1 MSRNSNEYVNV
12 SGPVPDENVN
22 MTGHTTEGI
31 NEPAAGSPEYE
42 LVNLRREGQNQARQI
57 AELQNMINQLTS
69 QLMATPNEKPIKKP
83 KMATPDKYDGNREG
97 LRTFLTTIE
106 LYCGYNDVPNDEEKI
121 LMANTHLKGKAASWM
136 QPYVEDFLKDIDNK
150 GTKDETRTL
159 FSSWTNFKE
168 EMGRIFGEVDAES
181 QAEKAISRLKQTKA
195 VSAYTAEFKQL
206 QARINWDDSALR
218 TVYEAGLKENIKD
231 ELVHY
236 EKPKD
241 LYSLIELATR
251 IDTRLWER
259 KEAQK
264 GYRPGPPFA
273 NTRRHRSNKDHDGD
287 TYMTGKVQDK
297 SKDRNKARGKFN
309 DGLSKEERQK
319 RYDSKACL
327 RCGEVGHFRR
337 DCPKNEVKQGAVK
350 IGMIRMPTPYP
361 IEEQDETLSDLDL
374 YDETRQATD
383 EAFELVQEAIGL
395 QDFKWDEPLPT
406 DWQVEGAEVLRRLRN
421 QQCWICGNTKHQ
433 ANDCDIEGRVTITG
447 PRAEEIACKAAQEQP
462 RFKEPDDEETPRTFK
477 ERMERHERLRWVD
490 CPKQCEYHLKDREET
505 RSNEG
510 DRCHINLWHNECRV
524 LHCQMHQP
532 EEKEAHEE
540 LCWINCTTNCQFHQ
554 KQRRNA
560 RKVDDYYHS
569 TISAAECNAKHCKMP
584 RASKPRVTTT
594 RMLKQ
599 VPDKPNKDKSHE
611 RLLWT
616 HCRKGCAFHRQQ
628 FEDARG
634 VNDHL
639 HSTLSANICEA
650 DGCPIHRTKKPSP
663 KRKVAKED
671 IPHQNTHWSFCYD
684 DQCTIHYSAKAGEG
698 YFPTQGKSSPKTTLK
713 EVRELGAQDLRLQAT
728 VLIDGHEVTA
738 LIDSGAARTVISP
751 RVVEKNNI
759 PYRTKKVPM
768 RVVLADDSPTIYGNG
783 WIRLETEAI
792 SLRLAGQ
799 ESRERVSIMDL
810 GETEMIIGY
819 DWLLKHNPAIDWQKK
834 TLLSREPVHKVA
846 GARRKEMRPIIQS
859 STQDGRIGQIS
870 PHKIARIYAKDPR
883 KVGVIWIRQ
892 VATTKEGPVP
902 QVAPTKD
909 EPLLAIPTEYR
920 TPEFK
925 ELFEENEA
933 TDLAEH
939 QDWDH
944 EIILEEGAKLSPGG
958 MYPIAPEHD
967 AELRDYLRKNLKKGF
982 IRPGSG
988 PMASPILFEVEQ
1000 RYSEK
1005 PISLT
1010 THYNGV
1016 PTTFDGAENLQLLHT
1031 EIPTYNKNQ
1040 TIVGNPYWLSR
1051 SWKNKQ
1057 TSSIVIAFKSEE
1069 EAKKIESTLQLAI
1082 ELKVDIIAIQE
1093 PWIAPSSSNNYEAPR
1108 SIAHQSFY
1116 QIFPKV
1122 DPNLRPRALFYI
1134 SRSLTAEVSQR
1145 EEIGDHDAIAI
1156 TIQEGRLK
1164 FNIYNV
1170 YNQKNAE
1177 NIKTFQRLLANTQ
1190 LPISTLLLIDAN
1202 EHHPWWDPGCKTSQ
1216 DGQLLADWIEDQ
1228 DLSLLNTPGTAT
1240 FFRPHLSR
1248 ETTLDLTIATPDL
1261 AAKVRDWQT
1270 TTETGSD
1277 HYGILFSIQTTKDLV
1292 NSPTNQTRYNTKRA
1306 DWDLFREEL
1315 GKAIQ
1320 SNAALQS
1327 LDQIHQPRKADS
1339 RNLLLGQDNKLKLQL
1354 DAIGEAITL
1363 VIQQA
1368 ADKAIPQLKEG
1379 LKAKPWWNQELTKLR
1394 RNVSH
1399 CQRIFAQQLQA
1410 TSIEEAYLFK
1420 RDFLLARTTYQTAIK
1435 RAKREHWS
1443 NFLEKEDPQSI
1454 FKAMDYTKEKR
1465 VERIPPIQG
1474 ETLETSFKGKCKA
1487 FRKALFP
1494 PPPSTALPSFNN
1506 HQEKEWEWPALS
1518 TTELERACSNKVK
1531 SSSPGPD
1538 ALSQDIITAAYQAQ
1552 PNTFFKAYSLLF
1564 NYGYH
1569 PTCWRRATGAILK
1582 KPSKPDYSTPKAYR
1596 VITLLSCLGKVTERI
1611 IAKRLGYLAET
1622 TNLLHDSQIGGRLK
1636 KSAIDAAL
1644 LLVDQI
1650 QHQKQ
1655 QGYTTSTVF
1664 LDVKGAFDHVSH
1676 NQFLDTLKRLG
1687 LPISLITWAKTF
1699 LSNRSLRLAF
1709 DGQIEEFSEI
1719 NAGIPQ
1725 GSPVSPIFFLIY
1737 IRDLFPQIDG
1747 FQLSYID
1754 DISITTSSTSI
1765 KKNVKI
1771 LQREVN
1777 KLVTK
1782 GKQLAIEFDIAKTEL
1797 IHYTKNKRRKEI
1809 PLELPSKEK
1818 IYHKDTIKW
1827 LGVYLDNKLS
1837 FREHVAIRAS
1847 QAKTAFNRL
1856 GRLANIDRG
1865 LSPFAIRQLYLACVT
1880 SIADYGSPIYWRNQ
1894 SFIKDQLQPLHNA
1907 ACRKVLGVFK
1917 TAPAIP
1923 TSIEASLPSP
1933 AVRLSQTNR
1942 KYALR
1947 AIQLAP
1953 THPITKAI
1961 ARLQKTTLQQ
1971 SKQPNKPR
1979 QLRAITS
1986 SIPSTKEIEEIISY
2000 RFRPWDSLNYNISI
2014 SKKSKEEEAAAHK
2027 DYIQTIEDNS
2037 IVIYSDASKTKDRDG
2052 IGVGLA
2058 VYNPNQEEIYAETKN
2073 IGEQQLVYNGELEGV
2088 TAAFEYAAK
2097 TAQKDQ
2103 NIHVYAD
2110 NQAAIYRL
2118 QSLSDKPGQ
2127 QWVIRCQ
2134 KAAKA
2139 ILNRKAKIFLK
2150 WAPGHTDIE
2159 GNERADA
2166 LAKEATK
2173 QTPKKSQTSL
2183 AFLGTKIKLLQRA
2196 SQAEEWRKYRE
2207 KVREKKTSYGAIF
2220 DLKLKNQLAI
2230 PRGTKRDILSSFYS
2244 LKIGHGYFNSYLK
2257 RVKRRECDLCR
2268 CGKPQ
2273 TAEHLLR
2280 YCGFYSVERNQ
2291 LKKTLNQ
2298 KILKLPRLLHTTS
2311 GIEATLAFITSTRI
2325 GTRKWH
2331 LGQEG

>member
-1 MSRNSNEYVNV
+1 MYTNN
-12 SGPVPDENVN
+12 
-22 MTGHTTEGI
+22 
-31 NEPAAGSPEYE
+31 
-42 LVNLRREGQNQARQI
+42 
-57 AELQNMINQLTS
+57 
-69 QLMATPNEKPIKKP
+69 PI
-83 KMATPDKYDGNREG
+83 
-97 LRTFLTTIE
+97 
-106 LYCGYNDVPNDEEKI
+106 
-121 LMANTHLKGKAASWM
+121 
-136 QPYVEDFLKDIDNK
+136 Q
-150 GTKDETRTL
+150 
-159 FSSWTNFKE
+159 
-168 EMGRIFGEVDAES
+168 
-181 QAEKAISRLKQTKA
+181 
-195 VSAYTAEFKQL
+195 
-206 QARINWDDSALR
+206 
-218 TVYEAGLKENIKD
+218 
-231 ELVHY
+231 
-236 EKPKD
+236 
-241 LYSLIELATR
+241 
-251 IDTRLWER
+251 
-259 KEAQK
+259 
-264 GYRPGPPFA
+264 
-273 NTRRHRSNKDHDGD
+273 
-287 TYMTGKVQDK
+287 
-297 SKDRNKARGKFN
+297 
-309 DGLSKEERQK
+309 
-319 RYDSKACL
+319 
-327 RCGEVGHFRR
+327 
-337 DCPKNEVKQGAVK
+337 
-350 IGMIRMPTPYP
+350 
-361 IEEQDETLSDLDL
+361 
-374 YDETRQATD
+374 
-383 EAFELVQEAIGL
+383 IGL
-395 QDFKWDEPLPT
+395 IALPNGVS
-406 DWQVEGAEVLRRLRN
+406 QFVFGA
-421 QQCWICGNTKHQ
+421 
-433 ANDCDIEGRVTITG
+433 
-447 PRAEEIACKAAQEQP
+447 
-462 RFKEPDDEETPRTFK
+462 
-477 ERMERHERLRWVD
+477 M
-490 CPKQCEYHLKDREET
+490 
-505 RSNEG
+505 
-510 DRCHINLWHNECRV
+510 
-524 LHCQMHQP
+524 
-532 EEKEAHEE
+532 
-540 LCWINCTTNCQFHQ
+540 
-554 KQRRNA
+554 
-560 RKVDDYYHS
+560 
-569 TISAAECNAKHCKMP
+569 
-584 RASKPRVTTT
+584 
-594 RMLKQ
+594 
-599 VPDKPNKDKSHE
+599 
-611 RLLWT
+611 
-616 HCRKGCAFHRQQ
+616 
-628 FEDARG
+628 
-634 VNDHL
+634 
-639 HSTLSANICEA
+639 
-650 DGCPIHRTKKPSP
+650 
-663 KRKVAKED
+663 
-671 IPHQNTHWSFCYD
+671 
-684 DQCTIHYSAKAGEG
+684 
-698 YFPTQGKSSPKTTLK
+698 
-713 EVRELGAQDLRLQAT
+713 
-728 VLIDGHEVTA
+728 VTA
-738 LIDSGAARTVISP
+738 LLGKFKRLKLQMITACTIQTIFCAVLATIVPKNVYAWSALQVFILGPFSWIVVLCYVAAGV
-751 RVVEKNNI
+751 NI
-759 PYRTKKVPM
+759 PLQYLGLALGLIGTFRSMGGSVGNAIFNTILNGVVNNNLGSAIAKVALSTGQFDPANISYLIGATIKNAAGVPGAFATVPGITPAVEAASIQALRDVYAKGFRM
-768 RVVLADDSPTIYGNG
+768 ISYSTIPFNVIAIVLALIMFDPSEYLTNHTAV
-783 WIRLETEAI
+783 RLETEHKRKKDVSENSHLSRETTLDLTIATPDLAAKTSREGRI
-792 SLRLAGQ
+792 SLAIASYRNNPKQSIRALAKAYDVPQSTLHTRVHGTQPRLELRSVNRKLSSIEEQSLVQWILDLDRRGFPPHIIDVRQMADALLAARGQDPPPQPVGKKWVSRFIQSQPELQTKWSRRLNSQRAQYEDPATIVAWFKLVEETRQTYGVLDQDIYNFDETGFAMGVASTSKVVTSSDRVGRAVVVQPGNREWVTVIECVNASGWSLPPFVILSGKVHQSSWYHNLPPDWTIGTSDNGWTTDQLGVEWVKHFNQHTTARTAGVYRLLILDGHGSHATPEFDQYCTENKIITLCMPPHTSHLLQPLDVSCYSPLKRAYGREVEELARHGVYHVHKIDFLAAYTRIRPKIFTQQNIQAGFRATGLVPPCPDRVLSSLTVARTPSPPQTTTDNNTTAQAATQTETPHTVAELQQQVRYLQERLRRQPESPTSVAIRQLAKSAQLAMQSATILAEENKKLREENQRQRQKQDQQRQYIASGGVLQVQQAQQLVAEAERLLIEGSQNQAVNTQENGQ
-799 ESRERVSIMDL
+799 ESQGPEAQINREMDVESPPATPTQNQQTPSVFEIPILPLNKRYANFSPETTYRGRNPYQNTSSPKPIAKNAEQAIYWARDLILQASTMEESHIAQNKLLELLDVFRDYTETGRVANQITEKLSAKLAYHSATLANASQQATKTLKQATIAASNKAQPIAAQPTQKPAQSSYAAIAANNSNQAWTTVQPRKKQAQQAKKPASYYQTLVTLEDGQIISPL
-810 GETEMIIGY
+810 LVRNKINQAFQKAGIAGPVIQQVSTSRRNNLILTTTEGYSGEF
-819 DWLLKHNPAIDWQKK
+819 LLKQVNTWQSQLPIKK
-834 TLLSREPVHKVA
+834 AQPLESWTKLIVH
-846 GARRKEMRPIIQS
+846 
-859 STQDGRIGQIS
+859 
-870 PHKIARIYAKDPR
+870 
-883 KVGVIWIRQ
+883 
-892 VATTKEGPVP
+892 
-902 QVAPTKD
+902 
-909 EPLLAIPTEYR
+909 
-920 TPEFK
+920 
-925 ELFEENEA
+925 
-933 TDLAEH
+933 
-939 QDWDH
+939 
-944 EIILEEGAKLSPGG
+944 
-958 MYPIAPEHD
+958 
-967 AELRDYLRKNLKKGF
+967 
-982 IRPGSG
+982 
-988 PMASPILFEVEQ
+988 
-1000 RYSEK
+1000 
-1005 PISLT
+1005 
-1010 THYNGV
+1010 GV

-1069 EAKKIESTLQLAI
+1069 EAKKIGKSTLQLAI

-1971 SKQPNKPR
+1971 SKQPNKLR

-2027 DYIQTIEDNS
+2027 DYI
-2037 IVIYSDASKTKDRDG
+2037 
-2052 IGVGLA
+2052 
-2058 VYNPNQEEIYAETKN
+2058 
-2073 IGEQQLVYNGELEGV
+2073 
-2088 TAAFEYAAK
+2088 
-2097 TAQKDQ
+2097 
-2103 NIHVYAD
+2103 
-2110 NQAAIYRL
+2110 
-2118 QSLSDKPGQ
+2118 
-2127 QWVIRCQ
+2127 
-2134 KAAKA
+2134 
-2139 ILNRKAKIFLK
+2139 
-2150 WAPGHTDIE
+2150 
-2159 GNERADA
+2159 
-2166 LAKEATK
+2166 
-2173 QTPKKSQTSL
+2173 
-2183 AFLGTKIKLLQRA
+2183 
-2196 SQAEEWRKYRE
+2196 
-2207 KVREKKTSYGAIF
+2207 
-2220 DLKLKNQLAI
+2220 
-2230 PRGTKRDILSSFYS
+2230 
-2244 LKIGHGYFNSYLK
+2244 
-2257 RVKRRECDLCR
+2257 
-2268 CGKPQ
+2268 
-2273 TAEHLLR
+2273 
-2280 YCGFYSVERNQ
+2280 
-2291 LKKTLNQ
+2291 
-2298 KILKLPRLLHTTS
+2298 
-2311 GIEATLAFITSTRI
+2311 
-2325 GTRKWH
+2325 
-2331 LGQEG
+2331 

>member
-1 MSRNSNEYVNV
+1 MNVRDVLASPDAVASAFLARCHLLARCQSRDLRPAMIILPVGILSGFPTIRLNTQENGQESQGPEAQINREMDVESPPATPTQNQQTPSVFEIPILPLNKRYANFSPETTYRGRNPYQNTSSPKPIAKNAEQAIYWARDLILQASTMEESHIAQNKLLELLDVFRDYTETGRVANQITEKLSAKLAYHSATLANASQQATKTLKQATIAASNKAQPIAAQPTQKPAQSSYAAIAANNSNQAWTTVQPRKKQAQQAKKPASYYQTLVTLEDGQIISPLLVRNKINQAFQKAGIA
-12 SGPVPDENVN
+12 GPVIQQVSTSRRNN
-22 MTGHTTEGI
+22 LILTTTEGYSG
-31 NEPAAGSPEYE
+31 EF
-42 LVNLRREGQNQARQI
+42 LLKQVNTWQ
-57 AELQNMINQLTS
+57 S
-69 QLMATPNEKPIKKP
+69 QLPIKK
-83 KMATPDKYDGNREG
+83 A
-97 LRTFLTTIE
+97 
-106 LYCGYNDVPNDEEKI
+106 
-121 LMANTHLKGKAASWM
+121 
-136 QPYVEDFLKDIDNK
+136 QPLE
-150 GTKDETRTL
+150 
-159 FSSWTNFKE
+159 SWTKL
-168 EMGRIFGEVDAES
+168 I
-181 QAEKAISRLKQTKA
+181 
-195 VSAYTAEFKQL
+195 
-206 QARINWDDSALR
+206 
-218 TVYEAGLKENIKD
+218 
-231 ELVHY
+231 VH
-236 EKPKD
+236 
-241 LYSLIELATR
+241 
-251 IDTRLWER
+251 
-259 KEAQK
+259 
-264 GYRPGPPFA
+264 
-273 NTRRHRSNKDHDGD
+273 
-287 TYMTGKVQDK
+287 
-297 SKDRNKARGKFN
+297 
-309 DGLSKEERQK
+309 
-319 RYDSKACL
+319 
-327 RCGEVGHFRR
+327 
-337 DCPKNEVKQGAVK
+337 
-350 IGMIRMPTPYP
+350 
-361 IEEQDETLSDLDL
+361 
-374 YDETRQATD
+374 
-383 EAFELVQEAIGL
+383 
-395 QDFKWDEPLPT
+395 
-406 DWQVEGAEVLRRLRN
+406 
-421 QQCWICGNTKHQ
+421 
-433 ANDCDIEGRVTITG
+433 
-447 PRAEEIACKAAQEQP
+447 
-462 RFKEPDDEETPRTFK
+462 
-477 ERMERHERLRWVD
+477 
-490 CPKQCEYHLKDREET
+490 
-505 RSNEG
+505 
-510 DRCHINLWHNECRV
+510 
-524 LHCQMHQP
+524 
-532 EEKEAHEE
+532 
-540 LCWINCTTNCQFHQ
+540 
-554 KQRRNA
+554 
-560 RKVDDYYHS
+560 
-569 TISAAECNAKHCKMP
+569 
-584 RASKPRVTTT
+584 
-594 RMLKQ
+594 
-599 VPDKPNKDKSHE
+599 
-611 RLLWT
+611 
-616 HCRKGCAFHRQQ
+616 
-628 FEDARG
+628 
-634 VNDHL
+634 
-639 HSTLSANICEA
+639 
-650 DGCPIHRTKKPSP
+650 
-663 KRKVAKED
+663 
-671 IPHQNTHWSFCYD
+671 
-684 DQCTIHYSAKAGEG
+684 
-698 YFPTQGKSSPKTTLK
+698 
-713 EVRELGAQDLRLQAT
+713 
-728 VLIDGHEVTA
+728 
-738 LIDSGAARTVISP
+738 
-751 RVVEKNNI
+751 
-759 PYRTKKVPM
+759 
-768 RVVLADDSPTIYGNG
+768 
-783 WIRLETEAI
+783 
-792 SLRLAGQ
+792 
-799 ESRERVSIMDL
+799 
-810 GETEMIIGY
+810 
-819 DWLLKHNPAIDWQKK
+819 
-834 TLLSREPVHKVA
+834 
-846 GARRKEMRPIIQS
+846 
-859 STQDGRIGQIS
+859 
-870 PHKIARIYAKDPR
+870 
-883 KVGVIWIRQ
+883 
-892 VATTKEGPVP
+892 
-902 QVAPTKD
+902 
-909 EPLLAIPTEYR
+909 
-920 TPEFK
+920 
-925 ELFEENEA
+925 
-933 TDLAEH
+933 
-939 QDWDH
+939 
-944 EIILEEGAKLSPGG
+944 
-958 MYPIAPEHD
+958 
-967 AELRDYLRKNLKKGF
+967 
-982 IRPGSG
+982 
-988 PMASPILFEVEQ
+988 
-1000 RYSEK
+1000 
-1005 PISLT
+1005 
-1010 THYNGV
+1010 GV

-1069 EAKKIESTLQLAI
+1069 EAKKIGKSTLQLAI

-1093 PWIAPSSSNNYEAPR
+1093 PWIDLLAVNNYEAPR

-1261 AAKVRDWQT
+1261 AAK
-1270 TTETGSD
+1270 
-1277 HYGILFSIQTTKDLV
+1277 
-1292 NSPTNQTRYNTKRA
+1292 
-1306 DWDLFREEL
+1306 
-1315 GKAIQ
+1315 
-1320 SNAALQS
+1320 
-1327 LDQIHQPRKADS
+1327 
-1339 RNLLLGQDNKLKLQL
+1339 
-1354 DAIGEAITL
+1354 
-1363 VIQQA
+1363 
-1368 ADKAIPQLKEG
+1368 
-1379 LKAKPWWNQELTKLR
+1379 
-1394 RNVSH
+1394 
-1399 CQRIFAQQLQA
+1399 
-1410 TSIEEAYLFK
+1410 
-1420 RDFLLARTTYQTAIK
+1420 
-1435 RAKREHWS
+1435 
-1443 NFLEKEDPQSI
+1443 
-1454 FKAMDYTKEKR
+1454 
-1465 VERIPPIQG
+1465 G

-2257 RVKRRECDLCR
+2257 RVKRRECDLFLYQ
-2268 CGKPQ
+2268 P
-2273 TAEHLLR
+2273 
-2280 YCGFYSVERNQ
+2280 
-2291 LKKTLNQ
+2291 
-2298 KILKLPRLLHTTS
+2298 
-2311 GIEATLAFITSTRI
+2311 LAM
-2325 GTRKWH
+2325 
-2331 LGQEG
+2331 

>member
-1 MSRNSNEYVNV
+1 MDVESPPATPTQNQQTPSVFEIPILPLNKRYANFSPETTYRGRNPYQNTSSPKPIAKNAEQAIYWARDLILQASTMEESHIAQNKLLELLDVFRDYTETGRVANQITEKLSAKLAYHSATLANASQQATKTLKQATIAASNKAQPIAAQPTQKPAQSSYAAIAANNSNQAWTTVQPRKKQAQQAKKPASYYQTLVTLEDGQIISPLLVRNKINQAFQKAGIA
-12 SGPVPDENVN
+12 GPVIQQVSTSRRNN
-22 MTGHTTEGI
+22 LILTTTEGYSG
-31 NEPAAGSPEYE
+31 EF
-42 LVNLRREGQNQARQI
+42 LLKQVNTWQ
-57 AELQNMINQLTS
+57 S
-69 QLMATPNEKPIKKP
+69 QLPIKK
-83 KMATPDKYDGNREG
+83 A
-97 LRTFLTTIE
+97 
-106 LYCGYNDVPNDEEKI
+106 
-121 LMANTHLKGKAASWM
+121 
-136 QPYVEDFLKDIDNK
+136 QPLE
-150 GTKDETRTL
+150 
-159 FSSWTNFKE
+159 SWTKL
-168 EMGRIFGEVDAES
+168 I
-181 QAEKAISRLKQTKA
+181 
-195 VSAYTAEFKQL
+195 
-206 QARINWDDSALR
+206 
-218 TVYEAGLKENIKD
+218 
-231 ELVHY
+231 VH
-236 EKPKD
+236 
-241 LYSLIELATR
+241 
-251 IDTRLWER
+251 
-259 KEAQK
+259 
-264 GYRPGPPFA
+264 
-273 NTRRHRSNKDHDGD
+273 
-287 TYMTGKVQDK
+287 
-297 SKDRNKARGKFN
+297 
-309 DGLSKEERQK
+309 
-319 RYDSKACL
+319 
-327 RCGEVGHFRR
+327 
-337 DCPKNEVKQGAVK
+337 
-350 IGMIRMPTPYP
+350 
-361 IEEQDETLSDLDL
+361 
-374 YDETRQATD
+374 
-383 EAFELVQEAIGL
+383 
-395 QDFKWDEPLPT
+395 
-406 DWQVEGAEVLRRLRN
+406 
-421 QQCWICGNTKHQ
+421 
-433 ANDCDIEGRVTITG
+433 
-447 PRAEEIACKAAQEQP
+447 
-462 RFKEPDDEETPRTFK
+462 
-477 ERMERHERLRWVD
+477 
-490 CPKQCEYHLKDREET
+490 
-505 RSNEG
+505 
-510 DRCHINLWHNECRV
+510 
-524 LHCQMHQP
+524 
-532 EEKEAHEE
+532 
-540 LCWINCTTNCQFHQ
+540 
-554 KQRRNA
+554 
-560 RKVDDYYHS
+560 
-569 TISAAECNAKHCKMP
+569 
-584 RASKPRVTTT
+584 
-594 RMLKQ
+594 
-599 VPDKPNKDKSHE
+599 
-611 RLLWT
+611 
-616 HCRKGCAFHRQQ
+616 
-628 FEDARG
+628 
-634 VNDHL
+634 
-639 HSTLSANICEA
+639 
-650 DGCPIHRTKKPSP
+650 
-663 KRKVAKED
+663 
-671 IPHQNTHWSFCYD
+671 
-684 DQCTIHYSAKAGEG
+684 
-698 YFPTQGKSSPKTTLK
+698 
-713 EVRELGAQDLRLQAT
+713 
-728 VLIDGHEVTA
+728 
-738 LIDSGAARTVISP
+738 
-751 RVVEKNNI
+751 
-759 PYRTKKVPM
+759 
-768 RVVLADDSPTIYGNG
+768 
-783 WIRLETEAI
+783 
-792 SLRLAGQ
+792 
-799 ESRERVSIMDL
+799 
-810 GETEMIIGY
+810 
-819 DWLLKHNPAIDWQKK
+819 
-834 TLLSREPVHKVA
+834 
-846 GARRKEMRPIIQS
+846 
-859 STQDGRIGQIS
+859 
-870 PHKIARIYAKDPR
+870 
-883 KVGVIWIRQ
+883 
-892 VATTKEGPVP
+892 
-902 QVAPTKD
+902 
-909 EPLLAIPTEYR
+909 
-920 TPEFK
+920 
-925 ELFEENEA
+925 
-933 TDLAEH
+933 
-939 QDWDH
+939 
-944 EIILEEGAKLSPGG
+944 
-958 MYPIAPEHD
+958 
-967 AELRDYLRKNLKKGF
+967 
-982 IRPGSG
+982 
-988 PMASPILFEVEQ
+988 
-1000 RYSEK
+1000 
-1005 PISLT
+1005 
-1010 THYNGV
+1010 GV

-1933 AVRLSQTNR
+1933 AVQLSQTNR

>member
-1 MSRNSNEYVNV
+1 MPPDSDTIIVNTQ
-12 SGPVPDENVN
+12 EN
-22 MTGHTTEGI
+22 
-31 NEPAAGSPEYE
+31 
-42 LVNLRREGQNQARQI
+42 
-57 AELQNMINQLTS
+57 
-69 QLMATPNEKPIKKP
+69 
-83 KMATPDKYDGNREG
+83 
-97 LRTFLTTIE
+97 
-106 LYCGYNDVPNDEEKI
+106 
-121 LMANTHLKGKAASWM
+121 
-136 QPYVEDFLKDIDNK
+136 
-150 GTKDETRTL
+150 
-159 FSSWTNFKE
+159 
-168 EMGRIFGEVDAES
+168 
-181 QAEKAISRLKQTKA
+181 
-195 VSAYTAEFKQL
+195 
-206 QARINWDDSALR
+206 
-218 TVYEAGLKENIKD
+218 
-231 ELVHY
+231 
-236 EKPKD
+236 
-241 LYSLIELATR
+241 
-251 IDTRLWER
+251 
-259 KEAQK
+259 
-264 GYRPGPPFA
+264 
-273 NTRRHRSNKDHDGD
+273 
-287 TYMTGKVQDK
+287 
-297 SKDRNKARGKFN
+297 
-309 DGLSKEERQK
+309 
-319 RYDSKACL
+319 
-327 RCGEVGHFRR
+327 
-337 DCPKNEVKQGAVK
+337 
-350 IGMIRMPTPYP
+350 
-361 IEEQDETLSDLDL
+361 
-374 YDETRQATD
+374 
-383 EAFELVQEAIGL
+383 
-395 QDFKWDEPLPT
+395 
-406 DWQVEGAEVLRRLRN
+406 
-421 QQCWICGNTKHQ
+421 
-433 ANDCDIEGRVTITG
+433 
-447 PRAEEIACKAAQEQP
+447 
-462 RFKEPDDEETPRTFK
+462 
-477 ERMERHERLRWVD
+477 
-490 CPKQCEYHLKDREET
+490 
-505 RSNEG
+505 
-510 DRCHINLWHNECRV
+510 
-524 LHCQMHQP
+524 
-532 EEKEAHEE
+532 
-540 LCWINCTTNCQFHQ
+540 
-554 KQRRNA
+554 
-560 RKVDDYYHS
+560 
-569 TISAAECNAKHCKMP
+569 
-584 RASKPRVTTT
+584 
-594 RMLKQ
+594 
-599 VPDKPNKDKSHE
+599 
-611 RLLWT
+611 
-616 HCRKGCAFHRQQ
+616 
-628 FEDARG
+628 
-634 VNDHL
+634 
-639 HSTLSANICEA
+639 
-650 DGCPIHRTKKPSP
+650 
-663 KRKVAKED
+663 
-671 IPHQNTHWSFCYD
+671 
-684 DQCTIHYSAKAGEG
+684 
-698 YFPTQGKSSPKTTLK
+698 
-713 EVRELGAQDLRLQAT
+713 
-728 VLIDGHEVTA
+728 
-738 LIDSGAARTVISP
+738 
-751 RVVEKNNI
+751 
-759 PYRTKKVPM
+759 
-768 RVVLADDSPTIYGNG
+768 
-783 WIRLETEAI
+783 
-792 SLRLAGQ
+792 GQ
-799 ESRERVSIMDL
+799 ESQGPEAQINREMDVESPPATPTQNQQTPSVFKIPIL
-810 GETEMIIGY
+810 PLNKRYANFSPETTY
-819 DWLLKHNPAIDWQKK
+819 RA
-834 TLLSREPVHKVA
+834 
-846 GARRKEMRPIIQS
+846 QS
-859 STQDGRIGQIS
+859 SYAAIAANNSNQAWTTVQPRKKQAQQAKKPASYYQTLVTLEDGQIIS
-870 PHKIARIYAKDPR
+870 
-883 KVGVIWIRQ
+883 
-892 VATTKEGPVP
+892 
-902 QVAPTKD
+902 
-909 EPLLAIPTEYR
+909 PLLVRNKINQA
-920 TPEFK
+920 FQK
-925 ELFEENEA
+925 A
-933 TDLAEH
+933 
-939 QDWDH
+939 
-944 EIILEEGAKLSPGG
+944 G
-958 MYPIAPEHD
+958 IAG
-967 AELRDYLRKNLKKGF
+967 L
-982 IRPGSG
+982 
-988 PMASPILFEVEQ
+988 
-1000 RYSEK
+1000 
-1005 PISLT
+1005 
-1010 THYNGV
+1010 
-1016 PTTFDGAENLQLLHT
+1016 
-1031 EIPTYNKNQ
+1031 
-1040 TIVGNPYWLSR
+1040 
-1051 SWKNKQ
+1051 
-1057 TSSIVIAFKSEE
+1057 
-1069 EAKKIESTLQLAI
+1069 STLQLAI

-1261 AAKVRDWQT
+1261 AAK
-1270 TTETGSD
+1270 
-1277 HYGILFSIQTTKDLV
+1277 
-1292 NSPTNQTRYNTKRA
+1292 
-1306 DWDLFREEL
+1306 
-1315 GKAIQ
+1315 
-1320 SNAALQS
+1320 
-1327 LDQIHQPRKADS
+1327 
-1339 RNLLLGQDNKLKLQL
+1339 
-1354 DAIGEAITL
+1354 
-1363 VIQQA
+1363 
-1368 ADKAIPQLKEG
+1368 
-1379 LKAKPWWNQELTKLR
+1379 
-1394 RNVSH
+1394 
-1399 CQRIFAQQLQA
+1399 
-1410 TSIEEAYLFK
+1410 
-1420 RDFLLARTTYQTAIK
+1420 
-1435 RAKREHWS
+1435 
-1443 NFLEKEDPQSI
+1443 
-1454 FKAMDYTKEKR
+1454 
-1465 VERIPPIQG
+1465 G

-1564 NYGYH
+1564 NYRYH

>member
-1 MSRNSNEYVNV
+1 MPPDSDTIIENGQESQGPEAQINREMDVESPPATPTQNQQTPSVFEIPILPLNKRYANFSPETTYRGRNPYQNTSSPKPIAKNAEQAIYWARDLILQASTMEESHIAQNKLLELLDVFRDYTETGRVANQITEKLSAKLAYHSATLANASQQATKTLKQATIAASNKAQPIAAQPTQKPAQSSYAAIAANNSNQAWTTVQPRKKQAQQAKKPASYYQTLVTLEDGQIISPLLVRNKINQAFQKAGIA
-12 SGPVPDENVN
+12 GPVIQQVSTSRRNN
-22 MTGHTTEGI
+22 LILTTTEGYSG
-31 NEPAAGSPEYE
+31 EF
-42 LVNLRREGQNQARQI
+42 LLKQVNTWQ
-57 AELQNMINQLTS
+57 S
-69 QLMATPNEKPIKKP
+69 QLPIKK
-83 KMATPDKYDGNREG
+83 A
-97 LRTFLTTIE
+97 
-106 LYCGYNDVPNDEEKI
+106 
-121 LMANTHLKGKAASWM
+121 
-136 QPYVEDFLKDIDNK
+136 QPLE
-150 GTKDETRTL
+150 
-159 FSSWTNFKE
+159 SWTKL
-168 EMGRIFGEVDAES
+168 I
-181 QAEKAISRLKQTKA
+181 
-195 VSAYTAEFKQL
+195 
-206 QARINWDDSALR
+206 
-218 TVYEAGLKENIKD
+218 
-231 ELVHY
+231 VH
-236 EKPKD
+236 
-241 LYSLIELATR
+241 
-251 IDTRLWER
+251 
-259 KEAQK
+259 
-264 GYRPGPPFA
+264 
-273 NTRRHRSNKDHDGD
+273 
-287 TYMTGKVQDK
+287 
-297 SKDRNKARGKFN
+297 
-309 DGLSKEERQK
+309 
-319 RYDSKACL
+319 
-327 RCGEVGHFRR
+327 
-337 DCPKNEVKQGAVK
+337 
-350 IGMIRMPTPYP
+350 
-361 IEEQDETLSDLDL
+361 
-374 YDETRQATD
+374 
-383 EAFELVQEAIGL
+383 
-395 QDFKWDEPLPT
+395 
-406 DWQVEGAEVLRRLRN
+406 
-421 QQCWICGNTKHQ
+421 
-433 ANDCDIEGRVTITG
+433 
-447 PRAEEIACKAAQEQP
+447 
-462 RFKEPDDEETPRTFK
+462 
-477 ERMERHERLRWVD
+477 
-490 CPKQCEYHLKDREET
+490 
-505 RSNEG
+505 
-510 DRCHINLWHNECRV
+510 
-524 LHCQMHQP
+524 
-532 EEKEAHEE
+532 
-540 LCWINCTTNCQFHQ
+540 
-554 KQRRNA
+554 
-560 RKVDDYYHS
+560 
-569 TISAAECNAKHCKMP
+569 
-584 RASKPRVTTT
+584 
-594 RMLKQ
+594 
-599 VPDKPNKDKSHE
+599 
-611 RLLWT
+611 
-616 HCRKGCAFHRQQ
+616 
-628 FEDARG
+628 
-634 VNDHL
+634 
-639 HSTLSANICEA
+639 
-650 DGCPIHRTKKPSP
+650 
-663 KRKVAKED
+663 
-671 IPHQNTHWSFCYD
+671 
-684 DQCTIHYSAKAGEG
+684 
-698 YFPTQGKSSPKTTLK
+698 
-713 EVRELGAQDLRLQAT
+713 
-728 VLIDGHEVTA
+728 
-738 LIDSGAARTVISP
+738 
-751 RVVEKNNI
+751 
-759 PYRTKKVPM
+759 
-768 RVVLADDSPTIYGNG
+768 
-783 WIRLETEAI
+783 
-792 SLRLAGQ
+792 
-799 ESRERVSIMDL
+799 
-810 GETEMIIGY
+810 
-819 DWLLKHNPAIDWQKK
+819 
-834 TLLSREPVHKVA
+834 
-846 GARRKEMRPIIQS
+846 
-859 STQDGRIGQIS
+859 
-870 PHKIARIYAKDPR
+870 
-883 KVGVIWIRQ
+883 
-892 VATTKEGPVP
+892 
-902 QVAPTKD
+902 
-909 EPLLAIPTEYR
+909 
-920 TPEFK
+920 
-925 ELFEENEA
+925 
-933 TDLAEH
+933 
-939 QDWDH
+939 
-944 EIILEEGAKLSPGG
+944 
-958 MYPIAPEHD
+958 
-967 AELRDYLRKNLKKGF
+967 
-982 IRPGSG
+982 
-988 PMASPILFEVEQ
+988 
-1000 RYSEK
+1000 
-1005 PISLT
+1005 
-1010 THYNGV
+1010 GV

-1069 EAKKIESTLQLAI
+1069 EAKKIGT
-1082 ELKVDIIAIQE
+1082 
-1093 PWIAPSSSNNYEAPR
+1093 
-1108 SIAHQSFY
+1108 
-1116 QIFPKV
+1116 
-1122 DPNLRPRALFYI
+1122 
-1134 SRSLTAEVSQR
+1134 EVSQR

-1261 AAKVRDWQT
+1261 AA
-1270 TTETGSD
+1270 
-1277 HYGILFSIQTTKDLV
+1277 
-1292 NSPTNQTRYNTKRA
+1292 
-1306 DWDLFREEL
+1306 
-1315 GKAIQ
+1315 
-1320 SNAALQS
+1320 
-1327 LDQIHQPRKADS
+1327 
-1339 RNLLLGQDNKLKLQL
+1339 
-1354 DAIGEAITL
+1354 
-1363 VIQQA
+1363 
-1368 ADKAIPQLKEG
+1368 
-1379 LKAKPWWNQELTKLR
+1379 
-1394 RNVSH
+1394 
-1399 CQRIFAQQLQA
+1399 
-1410 TSIEEAYLFK
+1410 K

-1564 NYGYH
+1564 NYRYH

-1754 DISITTSSTSI
+1754 DISITTSST
-1765 KKNVKI
+1765 
-1771 LQREVN
+1771 
-1777 KLVTK
+1777 
-1782 GKQLAIEFDIAKTEL
+1782 
-1797 IHYTKNKRRKEI
+1797 
-1809 PLELPSKEK
+1809 
-1818 IYHKDTIKW
+1818 
-1827 LGVYLDNKLS
+1827 
-1837 FREHVAIRAS
+1837 
-1847 QAKTAFNRL
+1847 L

-2257 RVKRRECDLCR
+2257 RVKRRECDLFLPSR
-2268 CGKPQ
+2268 PS
-2273 TAEHLLR
+2273 HLGSSWRDVWDGLPSQGSLPSLAWR
-2280 YCGFYSVERNQ
+2280 DVLSWRDGTSRDLEPRNVHYLLTWTSIGLQPSPPTTQSKGAIPNLTKGIKSINQ
-2291 LKKTLNQ
+2291 LIDPIIDQIIDSIINPIIDQIQPIDLINTIDPINP
-2298 KILKLPRLLHTTS
+2298 IETS
-2311 GIEATLAFITSTRI
+2311 SQRI
-2325 GTRKWH
+2325 SK
-2331 LGQEG
+2331 